1 MLGYPAGEEAAALL
15 IKIDPSVITGYLEDA
30 SGFTQGYAE
39 RLVIPET
46 ESEVAEYLKSASRKK
61 ESITIVGG
69 RTGVTAGCISQ
80 GGTLLSLE
88 RLDTL
93 NNIELTGEGGW
104 VTLGPA
110 VRLETLISAASQ
122 AGLLYGPDPTEKTG
136 TLGGNAA
143 TNASGGRS
151 FKYGATRKHVLALTA
166 VLSTG
171 EILRLE
177 RGQSR
182 AFQDLLKFPL
192 SSGRTLECQRPLLP
206 SREVTKNAAGYFS
219 APDMDPIDLLI
230 GMDGTL
236 AVITSLKLKLI
247 TAPAGSFTLA
257 VFFPDMPSAV
267 DCAAI
272 IRRLALDSAFR
283 SDLAPASLEF
293 LDQQALDLL
302 RPEFSNIPDI
312 SRAVLLMEQEYS
324 LGKQDEALSQWSQF
338 LDQRGVPENMIWYA
352 ETEPDVRRLQ
362 EFRHALPE
370 AVNRLVKQSKF
381 PKVGTDMAVPEKA
394 FPEMLNIYCRGLERL
409 GLQSLIFGHMGECH
423 LHVNILPRQASEFQ
437 AAKDLYL
444 QFAREAVARGGTVSA
459 EHGIGKIKHAFM
471 EIMVG
476 EPGLREM
483 ARVKRIFDPAG
494 ILNRGNIFPEKYLE

>member
-1 MLGYPAGEEAAALL
+1 ML

-46 ESEVAEYLKSASRKK
+46 ESEVAEYLKQASRKK

-69 RTGVTAGCISQ
+69 RTGVSAGCIAQ
-80 GGTLLSLE
+80 GGTLLSME

-93 NNIELTGEGGW
+93 NKIELTGEGGW

-136 TLGGNAA
+136 TLGGNAS

-151 FKYGATRKHVLALTA
+151 FKYGATREHVLALTA

-177 RGQSR
+177 RGRSR
-182 AFQDLLKFPL
+182 TSQDLLKFPL

-206 SREVTKNAAGYFS
+206 SLEVTKNAAGYFS
-219 APDMDPIDLLI
+219 VPDMDPIDLLI

-236 AVITSLKLKLI
+236 AVITSLKLKLLR
-247 TAPAGSFTLA
+247 APAGRFTLA

-272 IRRLALDSAFR
+272 IRNQTKDSAFQTG
-283 SDLAPASLEF
+283 PASLEF
-293 LDQQALDLL
+293 MDQQALDLL
-302 RPEFSNIPDI
+302 RPEFPNIPDI

-324 LGKQDEALSQWSQF
+324 PGKQDEALAQWSEF
-338 LDQRGVPENMIWYA
+338 LDQRGVSENMIWYA

-370 AVNRLVKQSKF
+370 AVNRLVRQRNF

-394 FPEMLNIYCRGLERL
+394 FPEMLNIYRRGLESL
-409 GLQSLIFGHMGECH
+409 GLQYLIFGHIGECH

-494 ILNRGNIFPEKYLE
+494 ILNRGNIFPEKYLD

>member
-1 MLGYPAGEEAAALL
+1 ML
-15 IKIDPSVITGYLEDA
+15 IKTDPSVITGYLEDA
-30 SGFTQGYAE
+30 SGFTQGHAE

-46 ESEVAEYLKSASRKK
+46 ESEIAEYLKQASPKK

-69 RTGVTAGCISQ
+69 RTGVTAGCIAR

-93 NNIELTGEGGW
+93 HKIELTGEGGW

-110 VRLETLISAASQ
+110 VRLETLISAAAQ
-122 AGLLYGPDPTEKTG
+122 AGLIYGPDPTEKTG
-136 TLGGNAA
+136 TLGGNAS

-177 RGQSR
+177 RGRSR
-182 AFQDLLKFPL
+182 TSPDVLKFPL
-192 SSGRTLECQRPLLP
+192 SSGRTLECQRPMLP
-206 SREVTKNAAGYFS
+206 SLEVTKNAAGYFS
-219 APDMDPIDLLI
+219 APNMDPIDLLI

-236 AVITSLKLKLI
+236 AVLTSLKLKLLS
-247 TAPAGSFTLA
+247 APSGSFTLA
-257 VFFPDMPSAV
+257 VFFPDISSAI

-272 IRRLALDSAFR
+272 IRRTALDSSFR
-283 SDLAPASLEF
+283 SSLAPASLEF
-293 LDQQALDLL
+293 MNQQALDLL
-302 RPEFSNIPDI
+302 RPEFPNIPDLCQ
-312 SRAVLLMEQEYS
+312 AVLLIEQEYS
-324 LGKQDEALSQWSQF
+324 SGKQDEALTQWSEF
-338 LDQRGVPENMIWYA
+338 LDQRGVSENMIWYA

-370 AVNRLVKQSKF
+370 AVNRLVRQRNF

-394 FPEMLNIYCRGLERL
+394 FPEMLNIYRRGLESL
-409 GLQSLIFGHMGECH
+409 GLEYLIFGHIGECH
-423 LHVNILPRQASEFQ
+423 LHVNILPCQASEFQ

-483 ARVKRIFDPAG
+483 ARVKRVFDPAG